1 MAQTTGA
8 YPAPNTPGSPVQY
21 RDKYDNFIGGEW
33 VAPLNGEYFENP
45 SPVNGEVFTKVARS
59 QKEDIELA
67 LDKAHQAKEKW

>member
-45 SPVNGEVFTKVARS
+45 SPRS
-59 QKEDIELA
+59 EERR
-67 LDKAHQAKEKW
+67 